1 MKEYSEGKT
10 NMAKKV
16 GILSIEGYVKGGE
29 RLVEKLVLSIPEQEI
44 ELFAINFSEEQYIQ
58 IKLDQNVN
66 NWHLFDCSYL
76 CSETNHVNYQFIQLI
91 KEENYDSFVLLG
103 GTSSVV
109 FANELRSH
117 GLSVITVPVSNYLD
131 YPSGDYTVG
140 SDTFINGVTKV
151 IDRIVDTGHSHQ
163 KVTFIQIDDT
173 ITGKVTR
180 ELSLTN
186 EIDVCIANQ
195 LDLTNNK
202 KYLLKHMNSHPMHF
216 LLNRSVSSIE
226 SFVETFCPTLSD
238 YRSIVLDNL
247 AIGQSM
253 ITAFDRIA
261 VIKLANVI
269 TDLLNDRQCLDAEL
283 YFSHGKVLFEQIPY
297 HQNVE
302 KQAVE

>member
-1 MKEYSEGKT
+1 M
-10 NMAKKV
+10 NMAKKF

-29 RLVEKLVLSIPEQEI
+29 GLVEQLVLSIPEQEI
-44 ELFAINFSEEQYIQ
+44 ELFAINYFEEQYTQTKI
-58 IKLDQNVN
+58 DQKTN

-76 CSETNHVNYQFIQLI
+76 CTETDYVKDQFIQSL
-91 KEENYDSFVLLG
+91 KEENYDCFIVLG
-103 GTSSVV
+103 GTSSVEI
-109 FANELRSH
+109 ANMLRNQKF
-117 GLSVITVPVSNYLD
+117 SVITVPVSNYLD

-202 KYLLKHMNSHPMHF
+202 KYLLKHMNSHPMYF

-261 VIKLANVI
+261 VIKLGNALI
-269 TDLLNDRQCLDAEL
+269 DLLKDSQCLDAEL
-283 YFSHGKVLFEQIPY
+283 YFSHGKVLLEQSPY
-297 HQNVE
+297 HHNVK
-302 KQAVE
+302 KQVVK